1 MLQNLNL
8 SCALS
13 ETTNIAIEKNSTSTA
28 RPPIRVPRLDF
39 ARTVTDNRTEAAA
52 FFQFSEARSA
62 SWARAKCRSRHG
74 PLLDPWAD
82 LNGEPQYTG
91 QRHSPP
97 GNGPAHQREARRWG
111 SADQPLDLG
120 LLSLSL
126 SRFPCAVL
134 PPRRRHSDL
143 AAAVSPPQGSLP
155 PPSSTEAE
163 SCGPEFYLA
172 PHSLVVGN
180 PSSNV
185 VAALREEPAQGRRR
199 EAPAGGVLAEGRG
212 HRRQAHPNQ
221 VSDSSHEILLVP
233 PCFDRLSSCC

>member
-126 SRFPCAVL
+126 SLV
-134 PPRRRHSDL
+134 
-143 AAAVSPPQGSLP
+143 
-155 PPSSTEAE
+155 
-163 SCGPEFYLA
+163 
-172 PHSLVVGN
+172 SLVLFYRRG
-180 PSSNV
+180 
-185 VAALREEPAQGRRR
+185 AATAT
-199 EAPAGGVLAEGRG
+199 
-212 HRRQAHPNQ
+212 
-221 VSDSSHEILLVP
+221 
-233 PCFDRLSSCC
+233 